1 MRHALAA
8 SIIALSLS
16 AAGHAEAAPITYTET
31 ATASGSLGAATFT
44 NSQVTVRFV
53 GDTAGVISPMP
64 GFVVNAA
71 GTASVT
77 VAGGPAA
84 TFNAGGQTA
93 FVFQSMGGAG
103 IGAQS
108 RDATVDQGGQTYIL
122 ATNGPAF
129 ATYDLASAVGPLTGP
144 AVFRP
149 GLAFSTTSG
158 DFALTSVGDV
168 TYSAVTAA
176 TTPAPASA
184 VPEPASLALLGAG
197 LVGLGLTRRRT
208 AA

>member
-16 AAGHAEAAPITYTET
+16 AAGHAEAVPITYTET
-31 ATASGSLGAATFT
+31 ATASGSLGGATFT
-44 NSQVTVRFV
+44 DSQVTVRFV
-53 GDTAGVISPMP
+53 GDTAGVINPIP

-93 FVFQSMGGAG
+93 FLFQSMGGAG

-129 ATYDLASAVGPLTGP
+129 ATYDLTSAIGPLTGP

-149 GLAFSTTSG
+149 NLAFSTTAG
-158 DFALTSVGDV
+158 DLVLTSVGAV
-168 TYSAVTAA
+168 TYAAAA
-176 TTPAPASA
+176 TAVNTAVPA
-184 VPEPASLALLGAG
+184 VPEPASLALLCAG
-197 LVGLGLTRRRT
+197 LLGLGLTRRRT

>member
-8 SIIALSLS
+8 STIIALFLS
-16 AAGHAEAAPITYTET
+16 AAGHAEAVPITYTET
-31 ATASGSLGAATFT
+31 AIASGSLGATTFT

-53 GDTAGVISPMP
+53 GDTASVISPMP

-103 IGAQS
+103 IGALS

-129 ATYDLASAVGPLTGP
+129 ATYDLASAIGPLTGP

-149 GLAFSTTSG
+149 NLGFSTTSG
-158 DFALTSVGDV
+158 DFSLTSVGDV
-168 TYSAVTAA
+168 TYTAA
-176 TTPAPASA
+176 TAVNTPIPAI
-184 VPEPASLALLGAG
+184 PEPASLALLCAG
-197 LVGLGLTRRRT
+197 LLGLGLIQRRHK
-208 AA
+208 AI